1 MPLDLEE
8 LLAAHEAAT
17 NTHHSEDLER
27 LFATA
32 HVQRKL
38 SDEQHKSIHDAL
50 KQRSSVRTQN
60 LLTACAMP
68 HASNWLLCP
77 PIPGLGLAVQSDA
90 FRTALKFRLGLPL
103 FDPEHPRL
111 CPALSR
117 EGEACGEKLDVFGD
131 HALCCHFGTSR
142 VFRHN
147 NMRDILYHTAKA
159 AGLSAVVVEKKNQI
173 PGTTKKPGDI
183 TVQQYHRGF
192 ASSAFDVTVAHPL
205 QKKYV
210 DVAMSGAGVAA
221 QEAHDRKLLKSLE
234 VCKAEGLH
242 FVPLAWESTGGAT
255 DSVHATV
262 RSWTDLESARGGY
275 DPDTIRE
282 NLYSQLSC
290 CLQRH
295 LAQAVIDRQPEL
307 SSSRAL

>member
-1 MPLDLEE
+1 M
-8 LLAAHEAAT
+8 
-17 NTHHSEDLER
+17 
-27 LFATA
+27 
-32 HVQRKL
+32 
-38 SDEQHKSIHDAL
+38 
-50 KQRSSVRTQN
+50 
-60 LLTACAMP
+60 
-68 HASNWLLCP
+68 
-77 PIPGLGLAVQSDA
+77 
-90 FRTALKFRLGLPL
+90 
-103 FDPEHPRL
+103 
-111 CPALSR
+111 
-117 EGEACGEKLDVFGD
+117 
-131 HALCCHFGTSR
+131 
-142 VFRHN
+142 
-147 NMRDILYHTAKA
+147 
-159 AGLSAVVVEKKNQI
+159 VVEKKNQI

-275 DPDTIRE
+275 DPDTIRD